1 MLADY
6 GAELVLTPAAEGM
19 GGAVAEAKRIVKDR
33 GGFFADQ
40 FGNPSSVTAHFETT
54 APEIFSALPSARAI
68 VAGVGSGGTAMGIK
82 KYIAEHGLDCK
93 VFALEP
99 AESPLMSEGYAA
111 PHLIQGIGANFIP
124 ALVDVSV
131 FDGILTVRG
140 EDAVKEVGT
149 LFRTHG
155 IKCGISSARRC
166 SAPARCAPRRTATSS
181 PSFRPF
187 RPLSRRALPLT
198 PQQRL
203 EHTKTRDKPAF
214 CYCILDERVS
224 RARIPSVL
232 FPADGDSRQSRRS
245 NPQVSK
251 GSRCSALSYRSASCR
266 LRFAERRVKLPLK
279 VLSVLKDAPNVLF
292 VSGVILISPSF
303 PRAFLP
309 RVRLEC
315 SPRIM
320 RD

>member
-1 MLADY
+1 MTEKMREKLDDIAKRLGHTPVIPLGDGVFGKDEGKNPAGSIKDRAAFYIIRDALESGALRDGAPVVEATSGNTGIGLAYIGGLLGIKVILTMPESMSEERRKMLADY

-155 IKCGISSARRC
+155 IKCGISSA
-166 SAPARCAPRRTATSS
+166 AAVLGARALRPTVPTAIPQSSTADTAT
-181 PSFRPF
+181 
-187 RPLSRRALPLT
+187 
-198 PQQRL
+198 
-203 EHTKTRDKPAF
+203 KT
-214 CYCILDERVS
+214 
-224 RARIPSVL
+224 
-232 FPADGDSRQSRRS
+232 
-245 NPQVSK
+245 
-251 GSRCSALSYRSASCR
+251 
-266 LRFAERRVKLPLK
+266 
-279 VLSVLKDAPNVLF
+279 
-292 VSGVILISPSF
+292 
-303 PRAFLP
+303 
-309 RVRLEC
+309 
-315 SPRIM
+315 
-320 RD
+320 

>member
-1 MLADY
+1 MTEKMRAELSDIAKRLGHTPVIPLGDGVFGKDEGKNPAGSIKDRAAFYIIRDALESGALRNGAPVVEATSGNTGIGLAYIGGLLGIKVILTMPESMSEERRKMLADY

-124 ALVDVSV
+124 ALVDVSA

-140 EDAVKEVGT
+140 EDAVREVGT

-155 IKCGISSARRC
+155 IKCGISSA
-166 SAPARCAPRRTATSS
+166 AAVLGA
-181 PSFRPF
+181 
-187 RPLSRRALPLT
+187 RAL
-198 PQQRL
+198 
-203 EHTKTRDKPAF
+203 
-214 CYCILDERVS
+214 
-224 RARIPSVL
+224 RA
-232 FPADGDSRQSRRS
+232 ATDGDILAILPDRS
-245 NPQVSK
+245 DRYP
-251 GSRCSALSYRSASCR
+251 AELYR
-266 LRFAERRVKLPLK
+266 
-279 VLSVLKDAPNVLF
+279 
-292 VSGVILISPSF
+292 
-303 PRAFLP
+303 
-309 RVRLEC
+309 
-315 SPRIM
+315 
-320 RD
+320 